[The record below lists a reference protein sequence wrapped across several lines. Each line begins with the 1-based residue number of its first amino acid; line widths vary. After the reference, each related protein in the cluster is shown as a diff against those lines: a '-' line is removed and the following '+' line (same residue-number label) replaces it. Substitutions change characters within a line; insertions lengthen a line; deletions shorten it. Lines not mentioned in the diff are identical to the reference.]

1 MANFSSSRHF
11 RHVADRRPS
20 SAALYPLLR
29 QALLLLSEPETGTG
43 GSPLRNKPAAMLPN
57 RSQSGYLSRR
67 NGFVA
72 HRAVPMHVMTSFTF
86 SGQSKQS

>member
-1 MANFSSSRHF
+1 
-11 RHVADRRPS
+11 
-20 SAALYPLLR
+20 
-29 QALLLLSEPETGTG
+29 
-43 GSPLRNKPAAMLPN
+43 MLPN